1 MAFRPSLRRHHK
13 EVSTELNLNP
23 MLDMMTVL
31 IPLLLANAQFAQ
43 IGEIELNLPPATSG
57 VTAGAAALPKETQRT
72 LDLVISITDQGI
84 YISSALAAAEKLP
97 NRKPTIA
104 VRADGEYDYQ
114 TLSQQLYEIKK
125 KAANNFAD
133 PESIVIQAE
142 PKIRYQTLVSVM
154 DAARSI
160 RLGEK
165 IVSLFPNVALSAGV
179 I

>member
-31 IPLLLANAQFAQ
+31 IPLLLANAQFAK
-43 IGEIELNLPPATSG
+43 IGEIELNLPPAT
-57 VTAGAAALPKETQRT
+57 AGMAQSAALPKETQRT
-72 LDLVISITDQGI
+72 LDLVVSITDQGI
-84 YISSALAAAEKLP
+84 YISSALARPEAPASHRPAIPIL
-97 NRKPTIA
+97 
-104 VRADGEYDYQ
+104 ADGDYDYQ
-114 TLSQQLYEIKK
+114 TLSRLLYEIKQ
-125 KAANNFAD
+125 KAGKSFAD
-133 PESIVIQAE
+133 PESVVIQAE
-142 PKIRYQTLVSVM
+142 PKIRYQVLVSAM

-165 IVSLFPNVALSAGV
+165 TVSLFPNVALSAGV

>member
-1 MAFRPSLRRHHK
+1 MAFKPSLRRHHK

-31 IPLLLANAQFAQ
+31 IPLLLANAQFAR

-57 VTAGAAALPKETQRT
+57 VAALPKETQRT

-84 YISSALAAAEKLP
+84 YISSALSAREKLP

-114 TLSQQLYEIKK
+114 ALSRQLYEVKQ
-125 KAANNFAD
+125 KAGNNFAD

-142 PKIRYQTLVSVM
+142 PKVRYQILVSVM

>member
-1 MAFRPSLRRHHK
+1 MAFKPSLRRHHK

-31 IPLLLANAQFAQ
+31 IPLLLANAQFAR
-43 IGEIELNLPPATSG
+43 IGEIELNLPPAASG
-57 VTAGAAALPKETQRT
+57 VAQGAAALPKEEQRT
-72 LDLVISITDQGI
+72 LDLVVSITDQGI
-84 YISSALAAAEKLP
+84 YISSALSAPEASP
-97 NRKPTIA
+97 NRKPTITI
-104 VRADGEYDYQ
+104 RAGGDYDYQ
-114 TLSQQLYEIKK
+114 ALSQQLYEIKK
-125 KAANNFAD
+125 KAGNNFAD

-142 PKIRYQTLVSVM
+142 PKIRYQILVSAM

-165 IVSLFPNVALSAGV
+165 TVSLFPNVSLSAGV

>member
-57 VTAGAAALPKETQRT
+57 VAAGAAALPKETQRT

-84 YISSALAAAEKLP
+84 YISSALAAEKLP

-125 KAANNFAD
+125 KAGNNFAD

-160 RLGEK
+160 RLDEK
-165 IVSLFPNVALSAGV
+165 IVTLFPNVALSAGV

>member
-31 IPLLLANAQFAQ
+31 IPLLLANAQFAK

-57 VTAGAAALPKETQRT
+57 MAAGAAALPKETQRT

-84 YISSALAAAEKLP
+84 YISSALSAPEKLP
-97 NRKPTIA
+97 ERKPTIV
-104 VRADGEYDYQ
+104 VRADGEYDYAA
-114 TLSQQLYEIKK
+114 LSQQLYEIKQ
-125 KAANNFAD
+125 KAGNNFAD

-142 PKIRYQTLVSVM
+142 PKVRYQILVNVM

-160 RLGEK
+160 RRDEK
-165 IVSLFPNVALSAGV
+165 IISLFPNVALSAGV